1 MWNKMYYVNTMW
13 TMQCEV
19 MNIHVQTKTIIYG
32 SKAQLS
38 TETYKGTS
46 SKGSTLNKLTYN
58 FVL

>member
-1 MWNKMYYVNTMW
+1 
-13 TMQCEV
+13 MQCEV

-46 SKGSTLNKLTYN
+46 SKGSTLNKLTYKC
-58 FVL
+58 VL